1 MSGVREAIEAAR
13 AEGRAALVIYLTFGD
28 PDVATSVDLV
38 CAAAEAGAD
47 VVELG
52 VPFSDPSADGPVI
65 QRAMERALAGGAGL
79 SAALEAAAEIRDR
92 CAVPL
97 VLFGYYN
104 PIAIRGVDRFAD
116 DAAAA
121 GVDSVLTVDLP
132 ADEIAELAGPLA
144 ARGLGVVPLVAP
156 TTTTR
161 RLEMLAPL
169 SAPFVYAISMTG
181 ITGASFARASDRL
194 ADMVAEI
201 RGATDAPV
209 CVGFGVKTADD
220 AARMAEIADGVVV
233 GSAVVSAIEQAGDAR
248 AAIAAVR
255 ALVGELRR
263 GVARGI

>member
-1 MSGVREAIEAAR
+1 VSAVRAAIEAAR

-28 PDVATSVDLV
+28 PDPATSVELV
-38 CAAAEAGAD
+38 CAAAAAGAD
-47 VVELG
+47 VIELG

-65 QRAMERALAGGAGL
+65 QRAMERALARGAGL
-79 SAALEAAAEIRDR
+79 STALEAAAAIRDR

-104 PIAIRGVDRFAD
+104 PIAVRGVDRFAD

-121 GVDSVLTVDLP
+121 GIDSVLTVDLP

-156 TTTTR
+156 TTTAE

-181 ITGASFARASDRL
+181 VTGASLSGTTAHLD
-194 ADMVAEI
+194 DMIAQI

-209 CVGFGVKTADD
+209 CVGFGVKTAAD
-220 AARMAEIADGVVV
+220 AARIAAVADGVVV
-233 GSAVVSAIEQAGDAR
+233 GSAVVSAIEQAPDAP
-248 AAIAAVR
+248 AAIDAVR
-255 ALVGELRR
+255 ALVTELRR
-263 GVARGI
+263 GVGG